1 MTREKATRIVNV
13 FFNDM
18 NPALWNGEGNKPE
31 SFDERPWQ
39 YEIVDGINLEITF
52 AYDEEDG
59 WHHYCAL
66 VYAKDNNS
74 FDLISGYGI
83 DSKLNVID
91 TVMDICRVF
100 KQDKTE
106 ISYSIEI
113 ELVL

>member
-1 MTREKATRIVNV
+1 MSWVLCNGNRSINNQRV
-13 FFNDM
+13 FDI
-18 NPALWNGEGNKPE
+18 
-31 SFDERPWQ
+31 SQIFDERPWQ
-39 YEIVDGINLEITF
+39 CEIVDGINLEITF

-91 TVMDICRVF
+91 TVMDICRDY
-100 KQDKTE
+100 K
-106 ISYSIEI
+106 
-113 ELVL
+113 